1 MAFEAILQQQD
12 AKPKRWR
19 RVTLT
24 VSVALHVAA
33 LAAALVHSVWQVEE
47 MPMPSLQVSLTAA
60 VPPPPPPP
68 PPAARKAS
76 AESRPKTRPVEPKPQ
91 ELVVPKD
98 TPKDQPKPEAATDAD
113 SASDDGEANGQVG
126 GQVGGVTGGVV
137 GGVLGAPPPPPPPPK
152 PTGPKIVSARI
163 GRGQLLID
171 PNAERYRVKLPLAL
185 ARTGETYTAML
196 RLCVSAE
203 GRVTSVQVL
212 KGAGAAL
219 DGQFPSVMGRWR
231 YRPLIADGVATPFCY
246 VLRYEVS
253 GR

>member
-1 MAFEAILQQQD
+1 MAFEAILQEQH
-12 AKPKRWR
+12 AKPGRWR
-19 RVTLT
+19 RATLIG
-24 VSVALHVAA
+24 SIALHIVALFAA
-33 LAAALVHSVWQVEE
+33 VVHSVWQVEE
-47 MPMPSLQVSLTAA
+47 MPMPSLQVTLTAA

-68 PPAARKAS
+68 PPPAAARKPS
-76 AESRPKTRPVEPKPQ
+76 SESRPKTRPVEPKPQ

-98 TPKDQPKPEAATDAD
+98 TPKEQPKAEARTE
-113 SASDDGEANGQVG
+113 SAADDGETNGQVG
-126 GQVGGVTGGVV
+126 GQIGGVPGGVV

-152 PTGPKIVSARI
+152 PTGPKIVSASV

-185 ARTGETYTAML
+185 ARSGETYTAML

-203 GRVTSVQVL
+203 GGVTSVQVL

-231 YRPLIADGVATPFCY
+231 YRPLIVDGVATPFCY
-246 VLRYEVS
+246 LLRYEVS